1 MEIENFCK
9 LTGYNVSPAE
19 FVYIKES
26 YEESGISNST
36 DFCAQWLID
45 RANGFWKKEMK
56 LREKLANAKQ
66 ELADATADKV
76 IAENKLVEQSEQMN
90 KYKDEV
96 AKLTDA
102 TNRAAETIQSLLDT
116 KNRLTA
122 ELESAKADAVKAT
135 ESENEIREQLLNLN
149 AEKEELGKKLS
160 EAFSKADERNAII
173 DSLKADYVALTEQ
186 YDALKQRNED
196 RINTAEV
203 DELKHE
209 LTVAKTELDT
219 VKAEL
224 IEQQYSVEDYK
235 SLLFS
240 INKLS
245 KI

>member
-26 YEESGISNST
+26 YEESGITNST

-76 IAENKLVEQSEQMN
+76 IVENKLAEQTEQMN
-90 KYKDEV
+90 RYKDEV

-122 ELESAKADAVKAT
+122 ELESAKADVVKAT
-135 ESENEIREQLLNLN
+135 EAVDELNTHIADLE
-149 AEKEELGKKLS
+149 AEKAELDKKLD
-160 EAFSKADERNAII
+160 AVITAADEQTVEFNK
-173 DSLKADYVALTEQ
+173 LKAEYET
-186 YDALKQRNED
+186 LKQQTED
-196 RINTAEV
+196 GVDVTEI

>member
-26 YEESGISNST
+26 YEESGITNST

-76 IAENKLVEQSEQMN
+76 IAENKLAEQTEQMN

-135 ESENEIREQLLNLN
+135 EATDELN
-149 AEKEELGKKLS
+149 AYIVDLEAEKAELDKKFD
-160 EAFSKADERNAII
+160 AVITAADEQTVEFNK
-173 DSLKADYVALTEQ
+173 LKAEYET
-186 YDALKQRNED
+186 LKQQTED
-196 RINTAEV
+196 GVDVTEI

>member
-66 ELADATADKV
+66 ELADVTADKV
-76 IAENKLVEQSEQMN
+76 IVENKLAEQTEQMN
-90 KYKDEV
+90 RYKDEV

-122 ELESAKADAVKAT
+122 ELESAKVDTAKAT
-135 ESENEIREQLLNLN
+135 EAIADLNTYIADME
-149 AEKEELGKKLS
+149 AEKAELDKKLD
-160 EAFSKADERNAII
+160 AVITAADEQTVEFNK
-173 DSLKADYVALTEQ
+173 LKAEYET
-186 YDALKQRNED
+186 LKQQTED
-196 RINTAEV
+196 GVDVTEI

>member
-26 YEESGISNST
+26 YEESGITNST

-76 IAENKLVEQSEQMN
+76 IVENKLVEQTEQMN

-116 KNRLTA
+116 KSKLTA
-122 ELESAKADAVKAT
+122 ELESAKVDTAKAT
-135 ESENEIREQLLNLN
+135 EAIADLNTYIADME
-149 AEKEELGKKLS
+149 AEKAELDKKLD
-160 EAFSKADERNAII
+160 AVITAADEQTVEFNK
-173 DSLKADYVALTEQ
+173 LKAEYET
-186 YDALKQRNED
+186 LKQQTED
-196 RINTAEV
+196 GVDVTEI

>member
-76 IAENKLVEQSEQMN
+76 IVENKLAEQTEQMN
-90 KYKDEV
+90 RYKDEV

-116 KNRLTA
+116 KNRLTV
-122 ELESAKADAVKAT
+122 ELESAKVDTAKAT
-135 ESENEIREQLLNLN
+135 EAVDELNTYIANLET
-149 AEKEELGKKLS
+149 EKAELGRKLD
-160 EAFSKADERNAII
+160 AVITAADEQAVEFNK
-173 DSLKADYVALTEQ
+173 LKAEYET
-186 YDALKQRNED
+186 LKQQKED
-196 RINTAEV
+196 GVDVTAI
-203 DELKHE
+203 DALKHE
-209 LTVAKTELDT
+209 LTAAKTELNT

-224 IEQQYSVEDYK
+224 VEQQYSVEDYK

>member
-76 IAENKLVEQSEQMN
+76 IVENKLAEQNEQVDR
-90 KYKDEV
+90 YKDEV

-135 ESENEIREQLLNLN
+135 EATDELNTYIVDLE
-149 AEKEELGKKLS
+149 AEKAELDRKL
-160 EAFSKADERNAII
+160 NAII
-173 DSLKADYVALTEQ
+173 TAADEQTVEFNKLKAEYE
-186 YDALKQRNED
+186 ALKQHTED
-196 RINTAEV
+196 SVEVTAI
-203 DELKHE
+203 DALKHE

-219 VKAEL
+219 VKAE
-224 IEQQYSVEDYK
+224 IVNQQYTIEDYK

>member
-76 IAENKLVEQSEQMN
+76 IAENKLVEQNEQMN

-135 ESENEIREQLLNLN
+135 EAGDELNTYIADLK
-149 AEKEELGKKLS
+149 AEKAELDRKL
-160 EAFSKADERNAII
+160 NAII
-173 DSLKADYVALTEQ
+173 TAADEQTVEFNKLKADYE
-186 YDALKQRNED
+186 ALKQQTED
-196 RINTAEV
+196 GVDVTEI

>member
-76 IAENKLVEQSEQMN
+76 IVENKLAEQTEQMN
-90 KYKDEV
+90 RYKDEV

-116 KNRLTA
+116 KNRLTV
-122 ELESAKADAVKAT
+122 ELESAKAEAVKAT
-135 ESENEIREQLLNLN
+135 ETVDELNMHIAELE
-149 AEKEELGKKLS
+149 AEKAELDRKLD
-160 EAFSKADERNAII
+160 AVITAADEQTVEFNK
-173 DSLKADYVALTEQ
+173 LKAEYET
-186 YDALKQRNED
+186 LKQQTED
-196 RINTAEV
+196 GVDVTEI

>member
-76 IAENKLVEQSEQMN
+76 LVEQRESE
-90 KYKDEV
+90 KDERI
-96 AKLTDA
+96 AHLEAEITKLTAVTNKA
-102 TNRAAETIQSLLDT
+102 TDTIQALLDT
-116 KNRLTA
+116 KNKLTD
-122 ELESAKADAVKAT
+122 ELESAKADTAKAT
-135 ESENEIREQLLNLN
+135 ETVDKLNTHLSEQE
-149 AEKEELGKKLS
+149 AEKAELNRKLD
-160 EAFSKADERNAII
+160 AVITAADEQTVEFNK
-173 DSLKADYVALTEQ
+173 LKADYET
-186 YDALKQRNED
+186 LKQQR
-196 RINTAEV
+196 V
-203 DELKHE
+203 DNVDTTDIDGLRHE

-219 VKAEL
+219 VKAE
-224 IEQQYSVEDYK
+224 IVNQQYTIEDYK

>member
-26 YEESGISNST
+26 YEESGITNST

-76 IAENKLVEQSEQMN
+76 IVENKLAEQTEQMDR
-90 KYKDEV
+90 YKDEV

-116 KNRLTA
+116 KNRLTS
-122 ELESAKADAVKAT
+122 ELESVKADAVKAT
-135 ESENEIREQLLNLN
+135 EATDELNTYIADLEAEKAELDRRLN
-149 AEKEELGKKLS
+149 AVIT
-160 EAFSKADERNAII
+160 AADEQTVEFNK
-173 DSLKADYVALTEQ
+173 LKADYET
-186 YDALKQRNED
+186 LKQQTED
-196 RINTAEV
+196 DVDVTAI
-203 DELKHE
+203 DALKHE
-209 LTVAKTELDT
+209 LTVTKTELNT
-219 VKAEL
+219 IKAEL

>member
-19 FVYIKES
+19 FIYIKES
-26 YEESGISNST
+26 YEESGITNST

-76 IAENKLVEQSEQMN
+76 IAENKLAEQTEQMN
-90 KYKDEV
+90 RYKDEV

-116 KNRLTA
+116 KNKLTA

-135 ESENEIREQLLNLN
+135 ESENEMREQLLNLDV
-149 AEKEELGKKLS
+149 EKEEL
-160 EAFSKADERNAII
+160 SKRLDAIITAADEQTVAFNK
-173 DSLKADYVALTEQ
+173 LKADYASLEQHTENGD
-186 YDALKQRNED
+186 DA
-196 RINTAEV
+196 TAI
-203 DELKHE
+203 DELKQE

-219 VKAEL
+219 VKAE
-224 IEQQYSVEDYK
+224 IVNQQYTIEDYK

>member
-76 IAENKLVEQSEQMN
+76 IAENKLAEQSGQMDQ
-90 KYKDEV
+90 YKDEV

-116 KNRLTA
+116 KNRLTV
-122 ELESAKADAVKAT
+122 ELESAKADTVKAT
-135 ESENEIREQLLNLN
+135 EATDELNTYIVDLEAEKAELDKKLN
-149 AEKEELGKKLS
+149 AVIT
-160 EAFSKADERNAII
+160 AADEQTVEFNK
-173 DSLKADYVALTEQ
+173 LKADYET
-186 YDALKQRNED
+186 LKQQTED
-196 RINTAEV
+196 SVEVTAI
-203 DELKHE
+203 DELKQE

-219 VKAEL
+219 VKAE
-224 IEQQYSVEDYK
+224 IVNQQFTIEDYK

>member
-56 LREKLANAKQ
+56 LREKLANTKQ

-76 IAENKLVEQSEQMN
+76 IVENKLAEQTEQMN
-90 KYKDEV
+90 RYKDEV

-122 ELESAKADAVKAT
+122 ELESAKADVVKAT
-135 ESENEIREQLLNLN
+135 EAVDELNTHIADLE
-149 AEKEELGKKLS
+149 AEKAELDKRLD
-160 EAFSKADERNAII
+160 AVITAADEQTVEFNK
-173 DSLKADYVALTEQ
+173 LKAEYET
-186 YDALKQRNED
+186 LKQQTED
-196 RINTAEV
+196 GVDVTAI

>member
-76 IAENKLVEQSEQMN
+76 IVENKLAEQTEQMN
-90 KYKDEV
+90 RYKDEV

-135 ESENEIREQLLNLN
+135 ESENEMREQLRNLDV
-149 AEKEELGKKLS
+149 EKEELSKKLD
-160 EAFSKADERNAII
+160 AIITAADEQTVEFNK
-173 DSLKADYVALTEQ
+173 LKADYASLEQHTENS
-186 YDALKQRNED
+186 DEV
-196 RINTAEV
+196 TAI

-209 LTVAKTELDT
+209 LTVAKMELDT
-219 VKAEL
+219 VKAE
-224 IEQQYSVEDYK
+224 IVNQQYTIEDYK

>member
-26 YEESGISNST
+26 YEESGITNST

-76 IAENKLVEQSEQMN
+76 IVENKLSEQTEQMDR
-90 KYKDEV
+90 YKDEV

-135 ESENEIREQLLNLN
+135 EATDELNTYIVDLE
-149 AEKEELGKKLS
+149 AEKAELNRKL
-160 EAFSKADERNAII
+160 NAII
-173 DSLKADYVALTEQ
+173 TAADEQTVEFNKLKAEYET
-186 YDALKQRNED
+186 LKQQTED
-196 RINTAEV
+196 GVEVTAL
-203 DELKHE
+203 DELKQE

-219 VKAEL
+219 VKAE
-224 IEQQYSVEDYK
+224 IVNQQYTIEDYK

>member
-76 IAENKLVEQSEQMN
+76 IAENKLAEQTEQMN

-96 AKLTDA
+96 TKLTDA

-160 EAFSKADERNAII
+160 EALSKADERNAIF

-203 DELKHE
+203 DELKQE

-219 VKAEL
+219 VKAE
-224 IEQQYSVEDYK
+224 IVNQQYTIEDYK

>member
-56 LREKLANAKQ
+56 LREKLASVRQ

-76 IAENKLVEQSEQMN
+76 IVENKLAEQTEQMN
-90 KYKDEV
+90 RYKDEV

-116 KNRLTA
+116 KNRLTT
-122 ELESAKADAVKAT
+122 ELESAKADAIKSTEAT
-135 ESENEIREQLLNLN
+135 DELNTYIVDLE
-149 AEKEELGKKLS
+149 AEKAELDKKLD
-160 EAFSKADERNAII
+160 AVITAADEQTVEFNK
-173 DSLKADYVALTEQ
+173 LKAEYET
-186 YDALKQRNED
+186 LKQQTED
-196 RINTAEV
+196 GVDVTEI

>member
-76 IAENKLVEQSEQMN
+76 IVENKLAEQTEQMN
-90 KYKDEV
+90 RYKDEV

-135 ESENEIREQLLNLN
+135 ETVDELNTHIADLE
-149 AEKEELGKKLS
+149 AEKAELDKKLD
-160 EAFSKADERNAII
+160 AVITAADEQTVEFNK
-173 DSLKADYVALTEQ
+173 LKADYET
-186 YDALKQRNED
+186 LKQQ
-196 RINTAEV
+196 TEV
-203 DELKHE
+203 SVDVTEIDELKHE

>member
-66 ELADATADKV
+66 ELADITADKV
-76 IAENKLVEQSEQMN
+76 LVEQRESE
-90 KYKDEV
+90 KDEHI
-96 AKLTDA
+96 AHLEAEITKLTAVTNKA
-102 TNRAAETIQSLLDT
+102 TDTIQALLDT
-116 KNRLTA
+116 KNKLTD
-122 ELESAKADAVKAT
+122 ELESAKADTAKAT
-135 ESENEIREQLLNLN
+135 ETVDELNTHIADQE
-149 AEKEELGKKLS
+149 AEKAELDRKLD
-160 EAFSKADERNAII
+160 AVITAADEQTVEFNK
-173 DSLKADYVALTEQ
+173 LKADYET
-186 YDALKQRNED
+186 LKQQR
-196 RINTAEV
+196 V
-203 DELKHE
+203 DNVDTTDIDGLRHE

-219 VKAEL
+219 VKAE
-224 IEQQYSVEDYK
+224 IVNQQYTIEDYK

>member
-26 YEESGISNST
+26 YEESGITNST

-76 IAENKLVEQSEQMN
+76 IVENKLAEQTEQMN
-90 KYKDEV
+90 RYKDEV

-116 KNRLTA
+116 KNRLTT
-122 ELESAKADAVKAT
+122 ELESAKADAIKSTEAT
-135 ESENEIREQLLNLN
+135 DELNTYIVDLE
-149 AEKEELGKKLS
+149 AEKAELDKKLD
-160 EAFSKADERNAII
+160 AVITAADEQTVEFNK
-173 DSLKADYVALTEQ
+173 LKAEYET
-186 YDALKQRNED
+186 LKQQTED
-196 RINTAEV
+196 GVDVTEI